1 MKREFILTGKSLAAL
16 AAIFL
21 GVVIALVTTIAQGSA
36 ALPLDAAAAAQNMVE
51 EKDHVT
57 PLELA
62 RWIVEKRQDY
72 QLIDI
77 RQPWQFDD
85 YHIPTAVN
93 VPFPQ
98 LFQADNLKTLSR
110 EKKIVLY
117 GLGAGHA
124 AQGQLLLT
132 LKGYKAYS
140 LREGL
145 SAWWE
150 DVMTPTS
157 VRSAT
162 EDSPA
167 GYQEAKKLRG
177 FFSSQAP
184 SGAQAAAPAQVAPPP
199 LPAKQQPSPEKKQK
213 DQLRLGRGCS

>member
-36 ALPLDAAAAAQNMVE
+36 ALPLDAAAATRDMAK
-51 EKDHVT
+51 EKDHIT

-85 YHIPTAVN
+85 YHIPTAISI
-93 VPFPQ
+93 PFPQ
-98 LFQADNLKTLSR
+98 LFQTDNLKKLSR
-110 EKKIVLY
+110 QKKVVLY

-124 AQGQLLLT
+124 AQGQLLLS

-145 SAWWE
+145 SAWWD

-157 VRSAT
+157 LRPAT

-167 GYQEAKKLRG
+167 GYQEARKLRG
-177 FFSSQAP
+177 YFSGQAP
-184 SGAQAAAPAQVAPPP
+184 AAEAAAPAQVAPPP
-199 LPAKQQPSPEKKQK
+199 LPATQQPSPEKKEKQ
-213 DQLRLGRGCS
+213 QLRLGRGCS

>member
-1 MKREFILTGKSLAAL
+1 MKREFILTGKSLAAI
-16 AAIFL
+16 AVIFL

-36 ALPLDAAAAAQNMVE
+36 AFPLDVAAAAQGMAE

-98 LFQADNLKTLSR
+98 IFQADNLKRLSR
-110 EKKIVLY
+110 EKKIVIY
-117 GLGAGHA
+117 GLGTEHA
-124 AQGQLLLT
+124 AQGQLLLS

-167 GYQEAKKLRG
+167 GYQQAKKLRG
-177 FFSSQAP
+177 YFSGQAP
-184 SGAQAAAPAQVAPPP
+184 SAEAAAPAQVAPPP
-199 LPAKQQPSPEKKQK
+199 LPAKQQPSPEKKK
-213 DQLRLGRGCS
+213 KEQLHLGRGCS

>member
-1 MKREFILTGKSLAAL
+1 MKREFILTGKSLAAIT
-16 AAIFL
+16 AIFL
-21 GVVIALVTTIAQGSA
+21 GVVIAMATTIARGSG
-36 ALPLDAAAAAQNMVE
+36 ALPLDAAATARDMAE

-98 LFQADNLKTLSR
+98 LFETDHLKKLSR

-117 GLGAGHA
+117 GLGPAHA
-124 AQGQLLLT
+124 SQGQLLLS

-150 DVMTPTS
+150 EVMTPTS

-167 GYQEAKKLRG
+167 GYQQAKMLRG
-177 FFSSQAP
+177 YFSGQAP
-184 SGAQAAAPAQVAPPP
+184 SDTAAPAQVVP
-199 LPAKQQPSPEKKQK
+199 LPVPAKEQPSQEKKQK
-213 DQLRLGRGCS
+213 EQLRLGRGCS

>member
-1 MKREFILTGKSLAAL
+1 MKREFILTGKTL
-16 AAIFL
+16 AAIAAIVL
-21 GVVIALVTTIAQGSA
+21 GVVIALVTTIADGSA
-36 ALPLDAAAAAQNMVE
+36 AFPLDAAAATRDIAE

-62 RWIVEKRQDY
+62 RWIVEKRQDF
-72 QLIDI
+72 QLIDV

-98 LFQADNLKTLSR
+98 LFQGDNLKKLSR

-117 GLGAGHA
+117 GLGSGHA
-124 AQGQLLLT
+124 AQAQLLFSV
-132 LKGYKAYS
+132 KGYKAYS

-157 VRSAT
+157 LRSAT

-167 GYQEAKKLRG
+167 GYQQAKKLRG
-177 FFSSQAP
+177 FFTGQVP
-184 SGAQAAAPAQVAPPP
+184 SAEAAAPAQVVPPP

-213 DQLRLGRGCS
+213 EQLRLGRGCS